1 MAVRLNEAMSKRK
14 QTMRQV
20 RKPTWQWS
28 LLVLAAITLAACG
41 SDEENGSR
49 ATPDFAAAL
58 KGAPPKLAAL
68 HEQGNELLPGGTEA
82 FDARLRKLRGYPVV
96 VNKWASWCGPC
107 RSEFAYFQSQ
117 AAEHGKKV
125 AFLGVDSY
133 DGEDSARDFLA
144 DFPVPYPSYL
154 DPDQE
159 IADQLE
165 GALAFPATAFYDRDG
180 ELAYVRNGPY
190 TSDDELAADIERY
203 TGSG

>member
-1 MAVRLNEAMSKRK
+1 MTVRLNEDMSKRK
-14 QTMRQV
+14 QMRQV
-20 RKPTWQWS
+20 RKRTWRWS
-28 LLVLAAITLAACG
+28 LLVLAAVTLAACG
-41 SDEENGSR
+41 SDEEGGST
-49 ATPDFAAAL
+49 TPDFDTAL
-58 KGAPPKLAAL
+58 EGAPPKLAAL
-68 HEQGNELLPGGTEA
+68 HEQGSELLPGGTEA
-82 FDARLRKLRGYPVV
+82 FDARLQELRGYPVV

-107 RSEFAYFQSQ
+107 RSEFPYFQSQ
-117 AAEHGKKV
+117 AAEHGKRV
-125 AFLGVDSY
+125 AFLGVDSN

-190 TSDDELAADIERY
+190 SSDDELAADIERY
-203 TGSG
+203 AR

>member
-1 MAVRLNEAMSKRK
+1 MAVRLNEDMSKRK

-20 RKPTWQWS
+20 RERTWRWS
-28 LLVLAAITLAACG
+28 LLLVVAVTLAACG
-41 SDEENGSR
+41 SDEENGSG

-125 AFLGVDSY
+125 AFLGVDSN

-165 GALAFPATAFYDRDG
+165 GALAFPATAFYDRD
-180 ELAYVRNGPY
+180 
-190 TSDDELAADIERY
+190 DELAADIERY
-203 TGSG
+203 AGSG